1 MKKLILLGLLGFAS
15 ALQAQP
21 QVGGGIGKM
30 TDTFLDFE
38 DGQTVFEVLGE
49 GGKVSLDKNK
59 GVAKE
64 GNAALRFDYPLG
76 PGQFNALIKNGQPG
90 EASKLKSFRFWVKS
104 DYATTLVFVL
114 QEQDSGRHVALI
126 NAPKNQWQRV
136 ELSLDDFVLS
146 TNADDPQDN
155 NGRLD
160 MDLVVAAALA
170 DFKQIFVQNHQKVV
184 VATETKDG
192 AAGKTKTTT
201 EVKVEEK
208 LDPAIAKLLGIQTG
222 PHSLWVD
229 NFEASREALPPFE
242 VDPNALF
249 GTFVLDSFL
258 RPQLSWAVMGDALV
272 KQVTEAGLKEQGRA
286 ITVHGQG
293 LQAEYRQ
300 QPGSIIGLV
309 KPFLPGTLKDMA
321 ALRFAVAT
329 EKPMTLLLQLEE
341 TSGGK
346 YNTTVELPADN
357 KPGEVRLV
365 PMLFEQAE
373 DSRDNNNRLDLA
385 QVKHVS
391 FIDVTG
397 FLGGAVADNVL
408 WLSNLRVEKKA
419 P

>member
-1 MKKLILLGLLGFAS
+1 MKKLVLLGLLGFAG

-21 QVGGGIGKM
+21 VVGGGIGKM

-49 GGKVSLDKNK
+49 GGRVSLDKNK

-64 GNAALRFDYPLG
+64 GQAALRLDYPLA
-76 PGQFNALIKNGQPG
+76 PGQFSALIKTGQPG

-170 DFKQIFVQNHQKVV
+170 DFKQIFANVGDENMK
-184 VATETKDG
+184 
-192 AAGKTKTTT
+192 
-201 EVKVEEK
+201 
-208 LDPAIAKLLGIQTG
+208 KLLGIKNG

-229 NFEASREALPPFE
+229 NFEASKEGFPLVEA
-242 VDPNALF
+242 DPNEPP
-249 GTFVLDSFL
+249 GTFFLDTFS
-258 RPQLSWAVMGDALV
+258 RPQLSWLVMGDALI
-272 KQVTEAGLKEQGRA
+272 KQVTEANLKEQGRA
-286 ITVHGQG
+286 VTVRGQG

-300 QPGSIIGLV
+300 QPGTLIGLV
-309 KPFLPGTLKDMA
+309 KAFQPGTLKDMA
-321 ALRFAVAT
+321 ALRFAAAT
-329 EKPMTLLLQLEE
+329 EQPMTLLLQLEE

-373 DSRDNNNRLDLA
+373 DSKDNNNRLDLA
-385 QVKHVS
+385 QVKQVL
-391 FIDVTG
+391 FLDVTG